1 MEHTSEGPS
10 AWKADEIERI
20 YGKVMPNAKELRA
33 IREKAKKAG
42 EDPDMAEIVYLKRL
56 DEANARHR
64 AVQEERARQSAERNL
79 REKLK

>member
-1 MEHTSEGPS
+1 MKNTSEGPS

-42 EDPDMAEIVYLKRL
+42 EDPNMAEIVYLKRL
-56 DEANARHR
+56 DEANARLR
-64 AVQEERARQSAERNL
+64 EAQEEQTRKSAEQNL
-79 REKLK
+79 GEKLK